1 MQTKEH
7 EQKAAGLEEPSPSLI
22 EAELQ
27 RHPHILM
34 KLAEHSLT
42 VAQSIRDN
50 YFRNTA
56 RFVSDVRRAISQ
68 TERGERPAPV
78 LQTESLTEATWTD
91 HQDEVVSFIDGGV
104 GRVQISSQVPILLR
118 V

>member
-1 MQTKEH
+1 MQTKGH
-7 EQKAAGLEEPSPSLI
+7 EPVVGSPDLHTPARV

-27 RHPHILM
+27 RQPHILM
-34 KLAEHSLT
+34 KLAENSLT

-56 RFVSDVRRAISQ
+56 RFVSDVRRAIAQ
-68 TERGERPAPV
+68 AERGERAAPV
-78 LQTESLTEATWTD
+78 LVTEDVSDACWAD
-91 HQDEVVSFIDGGV
+91 HQDEVVSFIDGGI
-104 GRVQISSQVPILLR
+104 GRVQIASQVPVLLR